1 MENILER
8 FPNVAKAI
16 FSKLDNKYLV
26 EANGVCSSW
35 KNSITS
41 QKFYWIRIIQTHIDD
56 EQEFTSIPWQRVLL
70 KTSVEMVKELSIAVY
85 QFYQFD
91 KSRYKKKWS
100 PLHITVERDIL
111 GLSQRVMNKV
121 AEMDPKSSDGK
132 IPLHF
137 AASNGNLELFELIFK
152 RSKEKNPYDNF
163 GITPY
168 HSAAIK
174 GHLEICKFIIKNV
187 EEKNPATMMDT
198 LLFM

>member
-1 MENILER
+1 MENITER

-41 QKFYWIRIIQTHIDD
+41 QKFYWIRIIQAHIDD
-56 EQEFTSIPWQRVLL
+56 GHEFTSIPWQKVLL

-111 GLSQRVMNKV
+111 GLSQHVMSKV
-121 AEMDPKSSDGK
+121 AGMDPESSDGK

-137 AASNGNLELFELIFK
+137 AASNGNLELFKLIFVGTKKKNQRDIQMSLYIISIVFKMFPK
-152 RSKEKNPYDNF
+152 RN
-163 GITPY
+163 GILGNTNKY
-168 HSAAIK
+168 TFQK
-174 GHLEICKFIIKNV
+174 
-187 EEKNPATMMDT
+187 
-198 LLFM
+198 

>member
-1 MENILER
+1 MENIIER

-70 KTSVEMVKELSIAVY
+70 KTSVKRVKELSIAVY

-111 GLSQRVMNKV
+111 GLSQHVMNKV
-121 AEMDPKSSDGK
+121 DEIDPKNSDGK

-137 AASNGNLELFELIFK
+137 AASNGNLELFKLIFVGTK
-152 RSKEKNPYDNF
+152 KKNQRDIL

-168 HSAAIK
+168 Y
-174 GHLEICKFIIKNV
+174 
-187 EEKNPATMMDT
+187 
-198 LLFM
+198 